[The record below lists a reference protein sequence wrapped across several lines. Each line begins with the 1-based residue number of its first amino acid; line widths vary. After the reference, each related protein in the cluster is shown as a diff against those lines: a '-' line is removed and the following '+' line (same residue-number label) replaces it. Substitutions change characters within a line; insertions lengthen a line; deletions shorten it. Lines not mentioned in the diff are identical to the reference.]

1 MPANRC
7 PNPSCEYFNRA
18 LPNNTKVCPWCA
30 TPIGNVVAP
39 TSQPPIQPQPSQQPP
54 IQPQPSQQ
62 PPIQQPPNQYQR
74 PVTEQ
79 PNYQVPQQAPVD
91 YSTVYQPRV
100 PYPPTPPVYTP
111 PPQRAPVL
119 KLIHSTGR
127 EYNLLGEGG
136 YIGRRSQSPGIA
148 PPEIDL
154 TGIPNEGIVSRRH
167 ARVDWDWSQNA
178 YMIVDMSTNGIY
190 LNNNPLTPGMQ
201 YRLLNGDAL
210 RFGQDNLVN
219 FTVYVM

>member
-18 LPNNTKVCPWCA
+18 LPNNAKVCPWCS
-30 TPIGNVVAP
+30 TPVGNVVSP
-39 TSQPPIQPQPSQQPP
+39 TPQPPSQPPPSQQPP
-54 IQPQPSQQ
+54 IQYQ
-62 PPIQQPPNQYQR
+62 PPA
-74 PVTEQ
+74 TDQ
-79 PNYQVPQQAPVD
+79 PNYQTQPNYQAPQAPVD
-91 YSTVYQPRV
+91 YSTQYQPRV
-100 PYPPTPPVYTP
+100 SHPPTPPVYTS

-119 KLIHSTGR
+119 KLVHTTGR
-127 EYNLLGEGG
+127 EFNLVGEGG
-136 YIGRRSQSPGIA
+136 YIGRRSQSSGIA

-154 TGIPNEGIVSRRH
+154 TGIPSEGIVSRRH

-201 YRLLNGDAL
+201 YRLLNGDVL

-219 FTVYVM
+219 FTVYIM

>member
-18 LPNNTKVCPWCA
+18 LPNNAKVCPWCS
-30 TPIGNVVAP
+30 TPVGNVVSSTP
-39 TSQPPIQPQPSQQPP
+39 QPPIEPQQSQPPI
-54 IQPQPSQQ
+54 QQ
-62 PPIQQPPNQYQR
+62 PPIQQPPIQQPPSQYQR
-74 PVTEQ
+74 PVTDQ

-100 PYPPTPPVYTP
+100 AYPQTPPQYAP

-119 KLIHSTGR
+119 KLIHTTGR
-127 EYNLLGEGG
+127 EFVLVGEGG

-190 LNNNPLTPGMQ
+190 LNNNILTPGMQ
-201 YRLLNGDAL
+201 YRLLNGDAVK
-210 RFGQDNLVN
+210 FGQDNLVN